1 LAKTLFVLGGV
12 VVLCVAAGIGFA
24 TQRFTS
30 RAARADGVVAR
41 LNAGGSHPQIEFTTA
56 SGTRVSYPQGGFVF
70 GYRVGQTVQVLYDPD
85 DPDHTAR
92 VGTVGALWFVPILL
106 LGIGVAFVLSGI
118 LGNSSRRRRGSC

>member
-1 LAKTLFVLGGV
+1 MAKTLFVLGGV

-30 RAARADGVVAR
+30 RAARAEGVVAR

-85 DPDHTAR
+85 DPAHTAR